1 MFHNKAGIMTDAD
14 DNHVS
19 FNGSPNGIEADWS
32 RNQGRFHLFRAWSK
46 PEDALWAADEHA
58 ALQKPY
64 RSRLLVSV
72 ALCLLAVLAA
82 ACTDLV
88 SVPAS
93 EDLNVVV
100 RNPTVSLREG
110 PGPSHPVASRVSQE
124 TLLRVQGRNSG
135 GDWIQVVHEGQT
147 LWIHAGHTDL
157 ATERLAGLPVKAIP
171 TLLSDP
177 APATPTPVSVALT
190 VTGTVVNARAGPGI
204 DFPVRRQVRQG
215 DQLLPQGLNAAG
227 DWVQVSDPTGGT
239 ELLWIYVPLTDLEAH
254 RGLVLPAVAVPAL
267 PNTPSPEPTP
277 TVPVAQ
283 DVPCPLVW
291 SDEFEEDGLPDST
304 KWWFDQR
311 QNRWY
316 PDALFY
322 TTAHR
327 LANARVEDG
336 RLIIEAHR
344 EKFGGRDY
352 TVARLTSKQAWTYGW
367 YEISARLPE
376 GRGVKSAIWMVSH
389 SNPYG
394 SWPGSG
400 EIDVME
406 FVGHKPGI
414 IHATVHTEAYNH
426 RIGNHQVKRLRIPD
440 ASSEFHLYAM
450 EWTESAIK
458 IHVDDTHYYT
468 FENERLQNTSADQ
481 RHWPFDHPFHF
492 ILTISVGGN
501 WAGAQ
506 GVDPDIWPQRMELD
520 YMRVYACKP
529 WPVHSVS

>member
-1 MFHNKAGIMTDAD
+1 MTDAD
-14 DNHVS
+14 GNRVS
-19 FNGSPNGIEADWS
+19 FNGSPNGIEAG
-32 RNQGRFHLFRAWSK
+32 RNRNCGRFHLFHSWSK
-46 PEDALWAADEHA
+46 PENGLWAADEHTN
-58 ALQKPY
+58 LQKSY
-64 RSRLLVSV
+64 RSQLLVSV
-72 ALCLLAVLAA
+72 ALCLLATLAA
-82 ACTDLV
+82 ACTDLIPVPV
-88 SVPAS
+88 SEAL
-93 EDLNVVV
+93 DIAV
-100 RNPTVSLREG
+100 RIPTANLREG
-110 PGPSHPVASRVSQE
+110 PSLSHPVASRVSQG

-147 LWIHAGHTDL
+147 FWIHADL
-157 ATERLAGLPVKAIP
+157 IDLVAERVAGLPVKTIP
-171 TLLSDP
+171 TPLPDP
-177 APATPTPVSVALT
+177 APATSTPVSVALT
-190 VTGTVVNARAGPGI
+190 VTGTVVNVRTGPGI
-204 DFPVRRQVRQG
+204 DFPVRTQVRQG

-239 ELLWIYVPLTDLEAH
+239 ELLWIYAPLTDLEEHH
-254 RGLVLPAVAVPAL
+254 RVVLPAVAAPPL
-267 PNTPSPEPTP
+267 PDTPTPEPTP
-277 TVPVAQ
+277 TAPVAQ

-304 KWWFDQR
+304 KWWFDER

-316 PDALFY
+316 PDALFF

-327 LANARVEDG
+327 EANARVEDG
-336 RLIIEAHR
+336 RLIIEAHK
-344 EKFGGRDY
+344 ETFGGREY

-376 GRGVKSAIWMVSH
+376 GRGVKSAIWMVSN

-400 EIDVME
+400 EIDIME
-406 FVGHKPGI
+406 FVGYKPGI

-426 RIGNHQVKRLRIPD
+426 RIGNHQVKRLQIPD

-468 FENERLQNTSADQ
+468 FENQRLQNTSADQ

-501 WAGAQ
+501 WAGTK
-506 GVDPDIWPQRMELD
+506 GIDPDIWPQRMALD

-529 WPVHSVS
+529 

>member
-1 MFHNKAGIMTDAD
+1 MKQH
-14 DNHVS
+14 
-19 FNGSPNGIEADWS
+19 
-32 RNQGRFHLFRAWSK
+32 
-46 PEDALWAADEHA
+46 
-58 ALQKPY
+58 Y
-64 RSRLLVSV
+64 REVLLVLDSHATLWQTCRLTLLKPV
-72 ALCLLAVLAA
+72 ALCLLATLAV
-82 ACTDLV
+82 ACTEL
-88 SVPAS
+88 VPAPAVA
-93 EDLNVVV
+93 DLHVGV
-100 RNPTVSLREG
+100 RIATADLREG
-110 PGPSHPVASRVSQE
+110 PSSTHPIALQVSQG
-124 TLLRVQGRNSG
+124 TFLKVQGRNSG
-135 GDWIQVVHEGQT
+135 GDWIQVAHEGQT
-147 LWIHAGHTDL
+147 LWIHADHTDL
-157 ATERLAGLPVKAIP
+157 ATGRLADLPVKVVP
-171 TLLSDP
+171 TPPADP
-177 APATPTPVSVALT
+177 APPPPTPSSVTLT
-190 VTGTVVNARAGPGI
+190 VTGTVVNVRTGPSTNYPI
-204 DFPVRRQVRQG
+204 RMQVRQG
-215 DQLLPQGLNAAG
+215 DELQARALNNAG

-239 ELLWIYVPLTDLEAH
+239 ELLWIHAPLTDLEEYH
-254 RGLVLPAVAVPAL
+254 RVVLPAVAAPPL
-267 PNTPSPEPTP
+267 PDTPTPEPTP
-277 TVPVAQ
+277 TAPVAQ

-316 PDALFY
+316 PDALFF

-327 LANARVEDG
+327 EANARVEDG
-336 RLIIEAHR
+336 RLIIEAHK
-344 EKFGGRDY
+344 ETFGGREY

-376 GRGVKSAIWMVSH
+376 GRGVKSAIWMVSN

-400 EIDVME
+400 EIDIME
-406 FVGHKPGI
+406 FVGYKPGI

-458 IHVDDTHYYT
+458 IHVDNTHYYT

-481 RHWPFDHPFHF
+481 RHWPFDHAFHF

-501 WAGAQ
+501 WAGTE

-520 YMRVYACKP
+520 YMRIYACKP
-529 WPVHSVS
+529 